1 MRKRSHSGW
10 RRIIATLVSTTVIF
24 GISST
29 LALTL
34 AVGAP
39 PLLGQ
44 SPPAWACGIAGYVML
59 ANNAPAMPVPGS
71 QIQGTT
77 NQGVDNLPGYF
88 PTDYYRGQ
96 AITFTEDLSA
106 VPYAPP
112 KDSIQWRW
120 DFGDGSSYGSG
131 PQPTHTYQR
140 AGKFTITVSVFDTI
154 NNVWNPLDTS
164 TITILNSPWSN
175 PPIAK
180 ATASKTIAAINDTV
194 TFDATGSRAQ
204 VGSQLTYDWNFDDG
218 STDLQG
224 PHVTY
229 QFTIPG
235 KALVTLTVTDSR
247 GAISTAVI
255 PIQVVISIPQVHLQV
270 SATTAQVGQ
279 TITFDAS
286 QVQLQPGDQ
295 IAKYTWDFG
304 DQTPAQTTTSSKIT
318 HRYSKAG
325 KYHAQVQVLDTQ
337 NVPGTAAVDITVG
350 LPQSASTGSSVS
362 PGSFTF
368 IALGALIVLALGA
381 LVIGSIW
388 RRKPAPVIQ
397 GSRAPARRP
406 EQVRRTPNSS
416 SLTGQRISPHSSLSN
431 QPSGHRQASGR
442 LAPGNIPN
450 QPARKHSGQ
459 FQRPPASGSR
469 GSNFTPRPQR
479 TEPPSYERQPGFP
492 GRKQEFSENDQD
504 F

>member
-1 MRKRSHSGW
+1 ML
-10 RRIIATLVSTTVIF
+10 ATLVSTAVIF
-24 GISST
+24 GISSM

-34 AVGAP
+34 ALGAP

-180 ATASKTIAAINDTV
+180 ATASKTVVAINDTV

-247 GAISTAVI
+247 GAPSAVVI

-279 TITFDAS
+279 PITFDAS

-350 LPQSASTGSSVS
+350 SPQSASTGSSTS

-381 LVIGSIW
+381 LVVGSIM
-388 RRKPAPVIQ
+388 RRKPVPVAQ
-397 GSRAPARRP
+397 RSGATGRHP
-406 EQVRRTPNSS
+406 EQMRSTPRGNLS
-416 SLTGQRISPHSSLSN
+416 TGQRMPSRSPLSN
-431 QPSGHRQASGR
+431 QPAGNRQASGR
-442 LAPGNIPN
+442 LASGNFTGQPPGN
-450 QPARKHSGQ
+450 RSGQ
-459 FQRPPASGSR
+459 FQRPPASGST

-479 TEPPSYERQPGFP
+479 TEPPPRRTKPPSS
-492 GRKQEFSENDQD
+492 GRKPEFFESDQD